1 MAFEF
6 KMPDLGEGLTE
17 GEIVK
22 WLVKEGDSV
31 EEGQIFVQVETDK
44 AVVDIPSP
52 KKGVVLKLGAA
63 EGETVQVGRVIIV
76 IGEPG
81 EKAEAVTKP
90 TEETKTRP
98 SAAEKPKAAP
108 KKEEEAKPRPVAEE
122 KPEAPTKKGEEA
134 HPSVGVVGQLEE
146 APEEEEAP
154 KEKETPEA
162 KEGERKVKPS
172 PPKTIP
178 APPPKEA
185 EILAVPMVRK
195 LASDLKV
202 DLRTVKGTGPQ
213 GRITKEDVVKAAKEK
228 KPPEKEIPGK
238 AAKEQ
243 PTADAYGVVERLPLR
258 GMRRTIAQAM
268 MKSKST
274 IPHAVNIDEADIT
287 QLLSLKA
294 KAKERAA
301 QKNIHLTILPFVMK
315 AVIIALQE
323 HPYLNAS
330 LDDEK
335 GEVVLKKYYNIG
347 LAVDT
352 KDGLMVPVVKNVRG
366 KNLFQLAS
374 ELAALSEKARSRT
387 IELADL
393 KGGTFTITN
402 YGAMGGIYGF
412 PIIHHPEVA
421 ILGMGK
427 ILDKPVVV
435 EGKIEIRKVLPLSLS
450 FDHRVVDGAES
461 IRFMNTVID
470 LLQDPGLILMEE

>member
-22 WLVKEGDSV
+22 WLVKAGDSV
-31 EEGQIFVQVETDK
+31 EDGQIFVQVETDK

-52 KKGVVLKLGAA
+52 KKGVVLRLGAA
-63 EGETVQVGRVIIV
+63 EGETIQVGRVIIV
-76 IGEPG
+76 IGEAG
-81 EKAEAVTKP
+81 EKAEAVSKP
-90 TEETKTRP
+90 TEETKPRP
-98 SAAEKPKAAP
+98 SVGK
-108 KKEEEAKPRPVAEE
+108 
-122 KPEAPTKKGEEA
+122 KPEAVPKKGEETRPR
-134 HPSVGVVGQLEE
+134 PSVGVVGELEE
-146 APEEEEAP
+146 APEEEEV
-154 KEKETPEA
+154 
-162 KEGERKVKPS
+162 ERKGKPS
-172 PPKTIP
+172 PPQTIP

-228 KPPEKEIPGK
+228 KPSEKEIPKK

-274 IPHAVNIDEADIT
+274 IPHAVNMDEADIT

-301 QKNIHLTILPFVMK
+301 QKNIHLTILPFVIK
-315 AVIIALQE
+315 AVISALQE

-335 GEVVLKKYYNIG
+335 GEVILKKYYNIG

-435 EGKIEIRKVLPLSLS
+435 DGKIEIRKVLPLSLS

>member
-31 EEGQIFVQVETDK
+31 EDGQIFVQVETDK

-52 KKGVVLKLGAA
+52 RKGVVLKLGAA

-81 EKAEAVTKP
+81 EKPEAVSKP
-90 TEETKTRP
+90 TEETKPRP
-98 SAAEKPKAAP
+98 SVGKKPEAVP
-108 KKEEEAKPRPVAEE
+108 KKGEEAKPRP
-122 KPEAPTKKGEEA
+122 
-134 HPSVGVVGQLEE
+134 SVGVVGELEE
-146 APEEEEAP
+146 APEEEEV
-154 KEKETPEA
+154 
-162 KEGERKVKPS
+162 ERKGKPS

-213 GRITKEDVVKAAKEK
+213 GRITKEDVVKATKEK
-228 KPPEKEIPGK
+228 KPSEKEIPEK

-274 IPHAVNIDEADIT
+274 IPHAVNMDEADIT

-294 KAKERAA
+294 RAKERAA
-301 QKNIHLTILPFVMK
+301 QKNIHLTILPFVIK
-315 AVIIALQE
+315 AVISALQE

-387 IELADL
+387 IDLADL

-435 EGKIEIRKVLPLSLS
+435 DGKIEIRKVLPLSLS